1 MNGQNMLDN
10 HSDRKSTKRMIMLVD
25 ETLQSG
31 DLFSD
36 SKELTIAHNGETYKL
51 RLTGNGKLILTK

>member
-31 DLFSD
+31 DLFAE
-36 SKELTIAHNGETYKL
+36 SKELTIAHNGEFYKL
-51 RLTGNGKLILTK
+51 RLTGKGKLILTK

>member
-1 MNGQNMLDN
+1 
-10 HSDRKSTKRMIMLVD
+10 MIMLVD

-31 DLFSD
+31 DLFARG
-36 SKELTIAHNGETYKL
+36 KELTIVHNSEFYKL

>member
-1 MNGQNMLDN
+1 
-10 HSDRKSTKRMIMLVD
+10 MLVD

-31 DLFSD
+31 ELFIT
-36 SKELTIAHNGETYKL
+36 SKELTIAHNGDSYKL

>member
-1 MNGQNMLDN
+1 MLDN
-10 HSDRKSTKRMIMLVD
+10 QSDRKSSKRMIMLVD

-31 DLFSD
+31 ELFIT
-36 SKELTIAHNGETYKL
+36 SKELTIAHNGDSYKL

>member
-1 MNGQNMLDN
+1 MLDN
-10 HSDRKSTKRMIMLVD
+10 QSDRKSNKRMIMLVE

-31 DLFSD
+31 DLFAS
-36 SKELTIAHNGETYKL
+36 SKELTIAHNGESYKL

>member
-1 MNGQNMLDN
+1 
-10 HSDRKSTKRMIMLVD
+10 MIMLED

-31 DLFSD
+31 DLFTS